1 MVEILKAFKNGQ
13 NPHPKTAR
21 QRQPGNIRARQ
32 TAVENQ
38 NDIAVSKSGWVSP
51 RYRIS
56 KMVKINLRR
65 AEKNRCVSLLSG
77 AHETEY
83 YKLLRTQIRQQLDGN
98 GWNSV
103 MITSAQAGE
112 GKTVT
117 AINLATMFA
126 REYAKTVLLVDAD
139 LRNQSIH
146 RYLGYKQEYGLAE
159 HLYDNVPVE
168 DIIVWPGIEKLT
180 IISGGGT
187 TFNDGAEL
195 LNSPRMHALV
205 KEMKQRY
212 TDRYIFFDVPPLLG
226 CADALAFA
234 PLVDAVLVVVEAG
247 KTPMPEIQ
255 RAVSFLPQKKL
266 LGLVMNHKS

>member
-13 NPHPKTAR
+13 NLHSKTAR
-21 QRQPGNIRARQ
+21 QQQPGNIGAKKP
-32 TAVENQ
+32 AVENQ
-38 NDIAVSKSGWVSP
+38 NNIAVSKSGWVSP

-65 AEKNRCVSLLSG
+65 AERNRCVGLLSG
-77 AHETEY
+77 GHETEY
-83 YKLLRTQIRQQLDGN
+83 YKLLRTQIRRKLEEN

-103 MITSAQAGE
+103 MITSVQAGE

-146 RYLGYKQEYGLAE
+146 RYLGYEQEYGLAE

-168 DIIVWPGIEKLT
+168 DIIVWPGIEKMT

-212 TDRYIFFDVPPLLG
+212 TDRYIFFDVSPILG
-226 CADALAFA
+226 SADALVFA

-247 KTPMPEIQ
+247 KTPMPKIHK
-255 RAVSFLPQKKL
+255 AVSLLPQEKL
-266 LGLVMNHKS
+266 LGLVMNHKR